1 MLNYLIGIFNYP
13 IEGLRDFFLVDKKK
27 IVDRL
32 YRKGLYCIPV
42 KTKDKKPVLNNW
54 NKNLWSKQEMINYLN
69 DNPTINVGVVTG
81 SKSGLLV
88 LDFDREEGEAD
99 YQRLIIDQKIE
110 TYTIKTPNGYH
121 CYFKTDKEY
130 TGSIKELS
138 FGTDI
143 RAYNNQVV
151 TIGSINAEGVEYL
164 ELNDS
169 PVNEL
174 PKKLSNLLK
183 RFIKPNEY
191 PELLIDGLEVEKPS
205 NSSYMATRPKAINR
219 SITTTKFIKNLDV
232 IQKGERDERLFK
244 VACYFRN
251 KGYVQADILEALR
264 DINNDKVNPPVNDSI
279 LKEKVKSCLKYE
291 DVSRVQ
297 KINVPIV
304 IPTKRMNFFNSL
316 DPKVKTKA
324 IHLYYEMYIVH
335 TSWGEEYKEIAH
347 YTDFYSKKLG
357 LTRQT
362 LQPILKIF
370 KKEGLFSIKK
380 KRLKTGKNF
389 DTHYLIFNPEV

>member
-1 MLNYLIGIFNYP
+1 MT
-13 IEGLRDFFLVDKKK
+13 DKKGIIHK
-27 IVDRL
+27 L
-32 YRKGLYCIPV
+32 YGKGLYCIPV
-42 KTKDKKPVLNNW
+42 KTKEKRPVLNGW
-54 NKNLWSKQEMINYLN
+54 NDNLWSKQQMVNYLN
-69 DNPTINVGVVTG
+69 DNPSINIGVVTG
-81 SKSGLLV
+81 KAAGLIV
-88 LDFDREEGEAD
+88 LDFDREEGKAD
-99 YQRLIIDQKIE
+99 YQRLILDQNIN
-110 TYTIKTPNGYH
+110 TYTVKTPNGYH

-151 TIGSINAEGVEYL
+151 TIGSINNEGVEYL
-164 ELNDS
+164 ELNDN
-169 PVNEL
+169 PVIEL
-174 PKKLSNLLK
+174 PGKLQALLK
-183 RFIKPNEY
+183 RFIKYDEIILY
-191 PELLIDGLEVEKPS
+191 PELPADFDRKQP
-205 NSSYMATRPKAINR
+205 NSSYVATRPKAINR
-219 SITTTKFIKNLDV
+219 SITATKFIKELEV

-244 VACYFRN
+244 IACYFRN
-251 KGYVQADILEALR
+251 KGFIESDILEELR
-264 DINNDKVNPPVNDSI
+264 NINNSKVNPPVNDSV
-279 LKEKVKSCLKYE
+279 LKEKVKSCLKYD
-291 DVSRVQ
+291 DVSQVQ

-304 IPTKRMNFFNSL
+304 IPTKRMNFFNTL